1 MAFGWFNRFFEK
13 RQVGSGDSG
22 LNSYL
27 SDVGNYLAGG
37 GAIHQTAAVEFCLG
51 LVGRAFMLAEVQ
63 PKIPAL
69 SPLLLSMMARQTISL
84 GNAVFQVDVGFD
96 GQLRLLP
103 VAAYDIS
110 GNVNPITWRYQIEQE
125 RPTGEPRHSSV
136 EAAGIVHVRYMPRP
150 SAPWEGVSPLISAG
164 ATADQLA
171 KIERSLDYDA
181 SPRGGLIM
189 PLPDGTNPNTPL
201 QLKAALKQGL
211 GAVNLVETT
220 NQGFGQGITAA
231 PKEDWVQKR
240 FGAMIPPASIDLREA
255 SALWILDALGIPA
268 TLHTS
273 QGSAQREAYRH
284 FFTSTIVPL
293 GVLMAEELSE
303 KLEREISFYFPAVF
317 ESDISAR
324 SRSFKSM
331 TDAGVEVQYAGES
344 VGMRLPVEMAP
355 EPEPEPVVAPAPVV
369 PPPAVS

>member
-1 MAFGWFNRFFEK
+1 MISQAT
-13 RQVGSGDSG
+13 S
-22 LNSYL
+22 
-27 SDVGNYLAGG
+27 
-37 GAIHQTAAVEFCLG
+37 
-51 LVGRAFMLAEVQ
+51 
-63 PKIPAL
+63 IPL
-69 SPLLLSMMARQTISL
+69 
-84 GNAVFQVDVGFD
+84 
-96 GQLRLLP
+96 
-103 VAAYDIS
+103 
-110 GNVNPITWRYQIEQE
+110 TWRYQIEQE
-125 RPTGEPRHSSV
+125 RPTGEPRRRSV

-150 SAPWEGVSPLISAG
+150 SAPWEGVSPLVSAG

-189 PLPDGTNPNTPL
+189 PLPDGIERKRSHST
-201 QLKAALKQGL
+201 QGSSNNRAL

-255 SALWILDALGIPA
+255 SALWILDALGVPA

-293 GVLMAEELSE
+293 GVLMAAEL
-303 KLEREISFYFPAVF
+303 I
-317 ESDISAR
+317 
-324 SRSFKSM
+324 
-331 TDAGVEVQYAGES
+331 GQ
-344 VGMRLPVEMAP
+344 VGKGY
-355 EPEPEPVVAPAPVV
+355 
-369 PPPAVS
+369 